1 MHQRLN
7 QFLGDT
13 ECFCPH
19 QFGFRLNISTNN
31 PLIFIIENIQT
42 RLYDNEFAAEVFVDI
57 KKAFDTVHHK
67 ILTRKHDHYKVRF
80 TAKELVLFV
89 FGQ

>member
-31 PLIFIIENIQT
+31 PLIFIIESIQT
-42 RLYDNEFAAEVFVDI
+42 RLYENEFAAEVFVDI
-57 KKAFDTVHHK
+57 RKAFDTVDHK
-67 ILTRKHDHYKVRF
+67 ILIRKHDHYKVRF
-80 TAKELVLFV
+80 IAKELVLFV

>member
-19 QFGFRLNISTNN
+19 QFGFRLNTSTNN
-31 PLIFIIENIQT
+31 PLIFIIESIQT
-42 RLYDNEFAAEVFVDI
+42 RLYENEFAAEVFVDI
-57 KKAFDTVHHK
+57 RKAFDTVDHK
-67 ILTRKHDHYKVRF
+67 ILIRKHDHYKVRF
-80 TAKELVLFV
+80 IAKELVLFV

>member
-31 PLIFIIENIQT
+31 PLIFIIESIQT
-42 RLYDNEFAAEVFVDI
+42 RLYENEFAAEVFVDI
-57 KKAFDTVHHK
+57 RKAFDTVDHK
-67 ILTRKHDHYKVRF
+67 ILIRKHDHYKVRF
-80 TAKELVLFV
+80 IAKELVLFI